1 MKKLSFIWKNI
12 YFFLFFIFTTIT
24 FGQSVN
30 DNCANAT
37 VINLGTSCTNTS
49 YTFTANTVETGT
61 GNPSLCNSVTAAK
74 DGWYTFTTGTATT
87 QITLDA
93 TTNRPWV
100 VAIYSGN
107 CSGFTPVACNNATA
121 NTAISLNP
129 TVLPNTTYYIRIGRT
144 NTGTNAWT
152 GTVCVSDT
160 TTYCT
165 PTSTNT
171 SDYISGFSTT
181 GGVTNISNSPTTL
194 SGTGYGNF
202 YSIFSASQYAG
213 SVVNFTET
221 YVGGSHGL
229 SIWVDFNNNGTF
241 EVGERLY
248 NAAAIAT
255 GFTGSI
261 TIPGGTAAGDY
272 RMRVRAW
279 WNNLSP
285 DPCSNISYGE
295 AEDYKLTV
303 LALLPCSGTPVG
315 GSVTVAP
322 IAGTPGSTYGVTASG
337 YSGGTGLTY
346 QWQYSNTGAAPWTNQ
361 GTATSSYIAL
371 SGMTAPAVGVVR
383 TWRLLVTC
391 TASGVSTGSTTG
403 TFTPIMVVPATGNN
417 SFTVC
422 SGNLYDNG
430 GLVGDYATSSDGYT
444 VINPLTVG
452 SFVRVSGSIT
462 SEGGYDYLTIY
473 DGIGT
478 GGAIL
483 WGGSAHG
490 SGTSCATF
498 TVPTI
503 TSTSGSLTVR
513 FYSDGSNNC
522 SGFDLSVSCYT
533 PPLCVAPTAQPTAL
547 SLTPSGSSISGSF
560 TAASPASDSY
570 LVVVSTSATP
580 PTAPVNTTS
589 YTIGGTLAPGYT
601 IVDTDT
607 NTTFTATGLIPLTAY
622 YFYIYSFNGLC
633 TGGPLYLGTAPLR
646 GNTTTLA
653 PIYCVPTI
661 SSTYQTSTTHYIRK
675 VEFIGTLQDIVNTSS
690 FPTVAPFGYQN
701 YTGLAV
707 KSIQAKGEGVNIYM
721 ESPSSGY
728 IKAWVDWNSDGDFA
742 DAGETVYNA
751 GGTSQASTTLGFI
764 VPTGIAAGDYR
775 VRLRISGRNG
785 IGADAGF
792 AWDSCTTNLAY
803 YGETEDYIL
812 RVVENCAAR
821 IATITNGFVC
831 GSGVVTLQ
839 ATGTVGTTEFRWYAA
854 ERGGTPLA
862 TTATGTWNTPS
873 ISTTTDYWVAAF
885 NGSCETL
892 VRTKINA
899 LVKSIPT
906 LSFATSNTEVCGEN
920 SIVAL
925 TASGDNEII
934 HLIEENFESGL
945 GTFSNVH
952 NVSNPTKNAETA
964 WQIKTSAFVP
974 SGSGAT
980 WFPAIQSNFGANNFA
995 FVTSDIGT
1003 SGPST
1008 YYTVDNGLVSS
1019 TVNSTGLLSLTFA
1032 FRVYFD
1038 RYYPN
1043 GNNPADELMT
1053 VDVSTN
1059 GGTTWLPISGNIT
1072 SDIGY
1077 GTRFTDYSYDFTAY
1091 INQTNLKVRIRY
1103 YTSTWANG
1111 AAIDDVE
1118 LFGTKPLST
1127 ALNWSGTPMPNVYTD
1142 AATTFPYVSGT
1153 SATTV
1158 YVKPALGQLET
1169 GSYTFTATATLT
1181 NGCNVSQNI
1190 TIENMSSIWKGTVNN
1205 DWNNPGNWSPAVV
1218 PTANSCVIIPASA
1231 SIANIVGTNYNGYGK
1246 SLIIKNGGRLDV
1258 LSNNTLTI
1266 TNGVI
1271 VETGVPVETS
1281 GVFNIENAASLIQI
1295 NNDSNQGIINMT
1307 RTANI
1312 RKLDYVYWSS
1322 PVTSFNL
1329 NNVSPGTTGYKYK
1342 WTPTIPSNT
1351 NGFGNWTAANETM
1364 IRGKGYI
1371 VRGPDNFTSTRT
1383 PFNAVFSGTPNNG
1396 TITIPISRG
1405 TWNGGNYS
1413 TGVSTTLGTN
1423 NDDNWNLIGN
1433 PYPSAINAIDFLT
1446 LNTNLAGFVN
1456 IWTHGTLPGSAAA
1469 DPFYNNY
1476 VYNYTP
1482 SDYITFNSSGSSA
1495 GPRTYGGNIG
1505 AGQAFFVLMNH
1516 TSGSSTENVTFN
1528 NTMRSRSHNNNE
1540 FYRTSNENGRIW
1552 LDLIASNG
1560 SNIRNLVAYV
1570 ADATN
1575 DRDRMYDA
1583 ITSEKLSLN
1592 LYSSIG
1598 NEIMK
1603 IQGRSIPFDEN
1614 DRVPM
1619 GIKVPQNGNYS
1630 IAIGAVDGF
1639 FTDVNQNIYLEDNL
1653 TNIIHD
1659 LRLNPYNFSATTGNY
1674 PNRFVLRYTNETLG
1688 QDDPSTDEANLWV
1701 ISLEALAVKSTKNE
1715 IESVRVFDV
1724 LGRELANYPKVNS
1737 YEISLTNIQ
1746 KNNAG
1751 LIIQVTLSNGTM
1763 ISKKIIY

>member
-361 GTATSSYIAL
+361 GTATSSYAAL

-633 TGGPLYLGTAPLR
+633 SGGPLYLGTTPLT
-646 GNTTTLA
+646 GNATTLA
-653 PIYCVPTI
+653 ASYCVPTI
-661 SSTYQTSTTHYIRK
+661 SSTYQTSTTHHIRK
-675 VEFIGTLQDIVNTSS
+675 VEFIGTLQDVINTSS
-690 FPTVAPFGYQN
+690 FPTVAPFGYEN

-1371 VRGPDNFTSTRT
+1371 IRRPDNFTSTKT

-1396 TITIPISRG
+1396 TITIPISRV